1 MPINAQ
7 PAPMMAPAAD
17 SSSPV
22 VAAWGMGVD
31 STAMIIEWVA
41 QGHPIHAVLAADTG
55 AERPETL
62 AFLPIF
68 QKWMDDRG
76 IPNHVVRYQPKRF
89 KNWPPYYTIIENCLT
104 NGTLPSI
111 SFGVTHSCSAKWK
124 IQPQNKWVEEW
135 EPAQRIWAAGG
146 KVLKLIGYDCSP
158 ADSRRYAHREGHVD
172 DRYDYE
178 YPLRTWGWDRD
189 DCIHRIQQEGLPV
202 PHKSACICCLAT
214 QPSEVRTLPPWCLR
228 LIVLLEARA
237 APRLRTIDGLWRK
250 GTKGLRGREARPG
263 SMTEFI
269 RVERLLPANEIEHI
283 ISNAPPDLIRFQDA
297 AALVP
302 LDEREPLRN
311 WLDRFNAG
319 LDRLNTGNERLVA

>member
-1 MPINAQ
+1 MPINA
-7 PAPMMAPAAD
+7 PSAPPMAHAPD
-17 SSSPV
+17 FSSPV

-31 STAMIIEWVA
+31 STAMIIEWA
-41 QGHPIHAVLAADTG
+41 ARRYRLDAVIAADPG
-55 AERPETL
+55 AERPETY

-68 QKWMDDRG
+68 QKWMNDRG
-76 IPNHVVRYQPKRF
+76 IPNHIVRYQPKRF

-111 SFGVTHSCSAKWK
+111 SFGVNHTCSQKWK

-135 EPAQRIWAAGG
+135 EPAQRTWATGA
-146 KVLKLIGYDCSP
+146 KVLKLIGYDSSP

-172 DRYDYE
+172 DRYDYR
-178 YPLRTWGWDRD
+178 YPLREWSWTRE
-189 DCIHRIQQEGLPV
+189 DCIRRITEEGLPV
-202 PHKSACICCLAT
+202 PHKSACICCLAAR
-214 QPSEVRTLPPWCLR
+214 PSEIRTLPPWCLR

-250 GTKGLRGREARPG
+250 GTKGMRGREAHPG

-269 RVERLLPANEIEHI
+269 RIEGLLPASDIDNIVA
-283 ISNAPPDLIRFQDA
+283 NAPADLIRFQDA
-297 AALVP
+297 AAFVP
-302 LDEREPLRN
+302 VEEREPLRS

-319 LDRLNTGNERLVA
+319 AEPVDAILERRAA